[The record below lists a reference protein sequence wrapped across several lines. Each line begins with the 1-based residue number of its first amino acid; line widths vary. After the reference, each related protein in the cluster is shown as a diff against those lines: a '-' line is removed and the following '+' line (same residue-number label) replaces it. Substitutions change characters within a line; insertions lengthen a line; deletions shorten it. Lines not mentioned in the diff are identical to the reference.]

1 MFPSLLASMGA
12 IKVLVLVLA
21 GLMPGS
27 ASGGHAHS
35 HGHSHSH
42 GHAHDGADG
51 AGSDAADMSFYKIGA
66 MLSIVAVIHLPR
78 APLPS
83 SSRDCIHAT

>member
-1 MFPSLLASMGA
+1 MEALLASSAM
-12 IKVLVLVLA
+12 KVLILVLA

-27 ASGGHAHS
+27 ASGGHTHS

-51 AGSDAADMSFYKIGA
+51 AGNDAADMSFYKIGA

-83 SSRDCIHAT
+83 SSRDNIDATS